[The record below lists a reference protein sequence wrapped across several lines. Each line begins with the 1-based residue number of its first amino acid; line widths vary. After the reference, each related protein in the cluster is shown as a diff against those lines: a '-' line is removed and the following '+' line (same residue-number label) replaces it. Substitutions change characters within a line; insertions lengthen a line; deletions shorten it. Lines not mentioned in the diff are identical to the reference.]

1 MTQKALI
8 LKHLLRGMSLTP
20 LEALIRFGCFRL
32 GARIYDL
39 RKEGYTIER
48 TIDKKKRFAVY
59 KLKLPA

>member
-1 MTQKALI
+1 MTTKMTQKDLI

-20 LEALIRFGCFRL
+20 LEALSRFGCFRL

-39 RKEGYTIER
+39 R
-48 TIDKKKRFAVY
+48 TIDKKRHFAVY